1 MLQLMAVRETNR
13 QLDNKVEQL
22 QSFLQEQAASNKQA
36 RVCLC
41 RVATARTCRSNAI
54 QSLHAMQTAIMELTR
69 ERGDLDMRAM
79 RAENQLRQ
87 CQHAKQN
94 TDMDKEILQKDV
106 ASVQQQLA
114 EKSEA
119 LRTHWTESNAKVA
132 SAHKLARDTFASV
145 MSNRR

>member
-1 MLQLMAVRETNR
+1 MPSHLQSRSDNVINDNFIVAA

-41 RVATARTCRSNAI
+41 HVATACTCRSNAI
-54 QSLHAMQTAIMELTR
+54 QSLHAMQTSIMELTR

-106 ASVQQQLA
+106 ASVQ
-114 EKSEA
+114 
-119 LRTHWTESNAKVA
+119 
-132 SAHKLARDTFASV
+132 
-145 MSNRR
+145 